1 MEVQRSE
8 ICSNCGDRNCC
19 RGLCKDLNDYLVK
32 AKEKQRNNKTA
43 TEVSRYFYAKNLSEK
58 KEKNYV

>member
-1 MEVQRSE
+1 MEVQKSE

-32 AKEKQRNNKTA
+32 AKEQQKNNKTA
-43 TEVSRYFYAKNLSEK
+43 IKVSRYFYAKI
-58 KEKNYV
+58 